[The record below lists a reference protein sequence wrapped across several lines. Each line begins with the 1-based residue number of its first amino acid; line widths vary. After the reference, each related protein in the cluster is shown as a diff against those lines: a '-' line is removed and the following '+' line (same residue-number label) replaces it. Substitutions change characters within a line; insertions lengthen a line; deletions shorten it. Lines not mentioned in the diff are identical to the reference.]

1 MRTYPRNSPDAAAR
15 LVALVLIADGH
26 VCRTELETL
35 ERLDIEREIGLTPQ
49 AMLRGLHTLCEDL
62 LASSHAGGTM
72 LADIDDAM
80 LASLMAE
87 VDDPRLQHAVLKLAC
102 AAAQADGH
110 LADGEA
116 MVLDA
121 ARRHWHI
128 DLSAG
133 TDAAARNA
141 LQPA

>member
-35 ERLDIEREIGLTPQ
+35 ERLDVEREIGVAPQ
-49 AMLRGLHTLCEDL
+49 ALLRTVHTLCEDL
-62 LASSHAGGTM
+62 LASSHAGGSM
-72 LADIDDAM
+72 LADVDDAM

-87 VDDPRLQHAVLKLAC
+87 VDDPRLQFAVLKLAC

-116 MVLDA
+116 LVLDA
-121 ARRHWHI
+121 ARRHWQL
-128 DLSAG
+128 DLSG
-133 TDAAARNA
+133 RTLAAAKSA
-141 LQPA
+141 LEPA